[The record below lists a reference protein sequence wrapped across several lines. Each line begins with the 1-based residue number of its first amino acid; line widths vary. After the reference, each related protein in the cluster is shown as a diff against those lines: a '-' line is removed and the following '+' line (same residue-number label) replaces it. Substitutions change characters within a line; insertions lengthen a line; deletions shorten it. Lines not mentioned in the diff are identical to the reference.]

1 VTRHRVH
8 RHPHRART
16 RLSFLSLLSPLYFCK
31 YFGISDGVSPFP
43 LFSLS
48 CIALPCIA
56 YSILGIH
63 NRGLSRNR
71 REVGRNEF
79 DDYMSGNEQMNEME
93 GVGEVYRYRYR
104 FLSSSSCQILHTYS
118 HFFSLSPPLHFQVF
132 QFLSIASNAM
142 ASKGTTLTTP
152 TVETTI
158 RPFDNIARP
167 RKHNTLEWCIFRL
180 SA

>member
-104 FLSSSSCQILHTYS
+104 FLSSSSYQTLHTHSYT
-118 HFFSLSPPLHFQVF
+118 HFLSLSFSLSLTQHFQSLLPTHHHRRRV
-132 QFLSIASNAM
+132 LLLNTIT
-142 ASKGTTLTTP
+142 SKGTTLTTP

-158 RPFDNIARP
+158 
-167 RKHNTLEWCIFRL
+167 
-180 SA
+180 